1 MAWLWWL
8 LAPVAS
14 TLLGGLV
21 LTVRAAA
28 EPGHRLRRLRK
39 DPMAEHRALLDALAR
54 HAPQAANA
62 PQASDAQQTNHV
74 PQANHAPQAS
84 DAQQASHASQASHAA
99 QPNHRIPEPD
109 SEQLISVRVLDGGH
123 ATSTPS

>member
-28 EPGHRLRRLRK
+28 EPGHRLRRLRD
-39 DPMAEHRALLDALAR
+39 DPMAEHRALLAALAE
-54 HAPQAANA
+54 HAPQ
-62 PQASDAQQTNHV
+62 P
-74 PQANHAPQAS
+74 
-84 DAQQASHASQASHAA
+84 SHAIRV
-99 QPNHRIPEPD
+99 PG
-109 SEQLISVRVLDGGH
+109 SEQLTSVRVLHGGH
-123 ATSTPS
+123 ATSLPS